1 LSLPAEFSS
10 LASDQS
16 RIASLEEGKPIR
28 LHEVRTIAGCSQASM
43 GGRIGSVVALFTYP
57 ALSLSQAAC
66 SLVDCDMEYRPGFL
80 AYREGP
86 ALVKCLDMLASPPD
100 VLMVPASGIDHP
112 RRLGMARHIGALL
125 DVPTVGVT
133 RRPLL
138 SQKSPG
144 RQPSSPVC
152 IKTGREGGVI
162 YVSRGWRVEA
172 RAAVELVR
180 SCIRGHTMPEP
191 LRIAK
196 CLMRAWRREVWSD
209 RIAGDAMPTDPAPS
223 GRDTRRRREDP

>member
-1 LSLPAEFSS
+1 
-10 LASDQS
+10 
-16 RIASLEEGKPIR
+16 
-28 LHEVRTIAGCSQASM
+28 M

-86 ALVKCLDMLASPPD
+86 ALVKCLDMLPCPPD
-100 VLMVPASGIDHP
+100 VLMIPASGIDHP
-112 RRLGMARHIGALL
+112 RRLGMARHVGALL

-138 SQKSPG
+138 PQKRLGGEPRSPA
-144 RQPSSPVC
+144 C

-162 YVSRGWRVEA
+162 YVSRGWRVGG
-172 RAAVELVR
+172 RTAVELVR
-180 SCIRGHTMPEP
+180 SCIRGHRMPEP

-196 CLMRAWRREVWSD
+196 CLMRAWWREVWSD
-209 RIAGDAMPTDPAPS
+209 SNADDPTPTDLAPS
-223 GRDTRRRREDP
+223 GHDTRCRRQDP